1 MGVKNGFLRNS
12 AGELV
17 LWCNG
22 TEVMAFAEASGTPK
36 ASFFANDPVD
46 QATHIADAAATNLG
60 DESEHINALLVV
72 YEELGLTADS

>member
-22 TEVMAFAEASGTPK
+22 TEVMAFDSSK
-36 ASFFANDPVD
+36 AGFFGNDPVD